1 MAAYA
6 THCGVHGRTK
16 CFGWPSGF
24 GRKALRGFSG
34 RRDDPL
40 CHCGNTAGVWMIHYA
55 NRRRP
60 QGATGTQRPRPAP
73 DPRRAM
79 PPQRL
84 AVRASQRPAPREYN
98 GRRLALGQ
106 SITQPLSYVTGQ
118 YSLPN
123 RSNAKQQQ
131 GQRQTR
137 GAQCRRSALRCAC
150 QSWQPA
156 SEQKQSAVCAAEA
169 QCHDRL
175 QGNATGCIRLKTRA
189 GANATAIAHCTTRRA
204 CSSRCASTYAPAA
217 DAQWLSADEQ
227 WLGYMYPRI

>member
-40 CHCGNTAGVWMIHYA
+40 CHCGNTAGVGMIHYA
-55 NRRRP
+55 NRLRS

-73 DPRRAM
+73 DPRRAT

-106 SITQPLSYVTGQ
+106 SITQPLSHVTGQ

-137 GAQCRRSALRCAC
+137 GAQCRRSALRCAS

-156 SEQKQSAVCAAEA
+156 SEQKQSAVCAAQA
-169 QCHDRL
+169 QCYDRL
-175 QGNATGCIRLKTRA
+175 QGNASGYFRLKTRA
-189 GANATAIAHCTTRRA
+189 GANATATAQQGPV
-204 CSSRCASTYAPAA
+204 SRCASTYAPAA
-217 DAQWLSADEQ
+217 DAQWLSSDGL
-227 WLGYMYPRI
+227 WLGYMHPRI

>member
-1 MAAYA
+1 MAVSVWPLAAFYLFLALRAKTEIHGTRADGGTWIAFGPSWSMLTLIRTLSRPRSPGFQLGCACGEQIGRRALSGARMAMDMACQRYNTKPCGAPPQPFHSATAASIPRSCVSEALACKRRHALAAYA

-84 AVRASQRPAPREYN
+84 AVRASQSR
-98 GRRLALGQ
+98 
-106 SITQPLSYVTGQ
+106 
-118 YSLPN
+118 
-123 RSNAKQQQ
+123 
-131 GQRQTR
+131 
-137 GAQCRRSALRCAC
+137 
-150 QSWQPA
+150 QPA
-156 SEQKQSAVCAAEA
+156 S
-169 QCHDRL
+169 
-175 QGNATGCIRLKTRA
+175 
-189 GANATAIAHCTTRRA
+189 
-204 CSSRCASTYAPAA
+204 
-217 DAQWLSADEQ
+217 
-227 WLGYMYPRI
+227 

>member
-79 PPQRL
+79 PRGRWYVRRCVLRL
-84 AVRASQRPAPREYN
+84 SVACLRVVSSSASAVRCVCPLCPLRRTLPR
-98 GRRLALGQ
+98 
-106 SITQPLSYVTGQ
+106 
-118 YSLPN
+118 
-123 RSNAKQQQ
+123 
-131 GQRQTR
+131 TR
-137 GAQCRRSALRCAC
+137 TATTCSCRRFAG
-150 QSWQPA
+150 
-156 SEQKQSAVCAAEA
+156 
-169 QCHDRL
+169 RL
-175 QGNATGCIRLKTRA
+175 P
-189 GANATAIAHCTTRRA
+189 RR
-204 CSSRCASTYAPAA
+204 
-217 DAQWLSADEQ
+217 
-227 WLGYMYPRI
+227 